1 MEVMH
6 GHQHLKVFRQSD
18 EVAQLLKSQPE
29 IQELMSG
36 PDGDG
41 HFDHWF
47 NQTGGRS
54 KAGDSPMGGMQL
66 FQSKQRNHASQKSTA
81 AVGEP
86 LVLMGLA
93 HLQWP
98 HMCPDFF
105 LPLLCSVERLCGW
118 SLLAFLQLPQGQ
130 EPQGF

>member
-54 KAGDSPMGGMQL
+54 KPYGG
-66 FQSKQRNHASQKSTA
+66 HA
-81 AVGEP
+81 AVPEQAEEP
-86 LVLMGLA
+86 R
-93 HLQWP
+93 
-98 HMCPDFF
+98 
-105 LPLLCSVERLCGW
+105 LPKTHRCGR
-118 SLLAFLQLPQGQ
+118 
-130 EPQGF
+130 